1 MCMAS
6 RARTIG
12 RVLGAVVLLAAARAT
27 AAEPGASGG
36 AGATAPTP
44 EVKLASGLYLVSPE
58 DAEGRIQVMLG
69 DQKYFIDP
77 KPVVEKKGIESA
89 KVEHEAVV
97 PSAPG
102 KPAAP
107 PSVGIRL
114 DLTATGK
121 TALADATTKNV
132 GMRVAIVAD
141 GEVVA
146 MPVIRE
152 PVTDGMLVISG
163 SFTEERAKQIA
174 TAMGPSKAAPAK

>member
-1 MCMAS
+1 MAVAS

-12 RVLGAVVLLAAARAT
+12 RVLGAVMWLAAARGI
-27 AAEPGASGG
+27 AAEPA
-36 AGATAPTP
+36 APAPAP
-44 EVKLASGLYLVSPE
+44 ELKLATGLYMVSPE
-58 DAEGRIQVMLG
+58 DAEGRVQVMLG

-77 KPVVEKKGIESA
+77 KPVVERKGIAST
-89 KVEHEAVV
+89 KVEHEALV

-107 PSVGIRL
+107 PAVGIRL
-114 DLTATGK
+114 NLTAAGK
-121 TALADATTKNV
+121 TALADATAKNV

-152 PVTDGMLVISG
+152 PVTDGMMVISG
-163 SFTEERAKQIA
+163 SFTEERATQIA
-174 TAMGPSKAAPAK
+174 ASMGPARTPAK

>member
-1 MCMAS
+1 MAVAS

-12 RVLGAVVLLAAARAT
+12 RVLGAVMWLAAARGI
-27 AAEPGASGG
+27 AAEPA
-36 AGATAPTP
+36 APAP
-44 EVKLASGLYLVSPE
+44 EIKLATGLYLVSPE
-58 DAEGRIQVMLG
+58 DAEGRVQVMLG

-77 KPVVEKKGIESA
+77 KPVVEKKGIAST
-89 KVEHEAVV
+89 KVEREALV

-114 DLTATGK
+114 NLTAAGK

-152 PVTDGMLVISG
+152 PVTDGMMVISG
-163 SFTEERAKQIA
+163 SFTEERATQIA
-174 TAMGPSKAAPAK
+174 TAMAPTKAAPAK